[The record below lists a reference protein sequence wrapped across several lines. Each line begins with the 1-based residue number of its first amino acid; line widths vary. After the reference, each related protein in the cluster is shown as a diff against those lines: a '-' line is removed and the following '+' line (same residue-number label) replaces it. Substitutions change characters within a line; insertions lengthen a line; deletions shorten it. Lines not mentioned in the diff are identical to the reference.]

1 MQHWII
7 PVLIFDYYKYRAM
20 RTLFRVS
27 NFSLSEADVVV
38 WPSSEIAE
46 AGKWRTLNNIVLLE
60 E

>member
-27 NFSLSEADVVV
+27 NFSLSEAAFVLR
-38 WPSSEIAE
+38 PSSEIDE
-46 AGKWRTLNNIVLLE
+46 SGKG
-60 E
+60 